1 MKMFLRKLLFYL
13 IPRGAIRKSHETR
26 EFLHLE
32 INKSGASG
40 N

>member
-1 MKMFLRKLLFYL
+1 MKIWFRKLLFYL
-13 IPRGAIRKSHETR
+13 FPRSAIRKSHEIR

-32 INKSGASG
+32 INISGASG